1 MTAPGPEHR
10 ASFATAAAPCLRRL
24 LPVLLAVALLA
35 ESRFADR
42 EQLLATARDR
52 YGDET
57 AARVGLWQD
66 LLEAMAGRPVP
77 DQLDGVNRFFNVQL
91 AWRDDR
97 AIWGQEDYWATP
109 MEALSRGAADCEDFS
124 IAKYVSLLEL
134 GVPAEALRITYVRAR
149 PAGGGEPRAHMVLA
163 YYPRPGAEP
172 LILDN
177 LAAYVLP
184 ASERTDLTPVFGFN
198 TVGIWVGAGAAPA
211 SRDPTARLSRW
222 RDLLQRMR
230 EEGLH

>member
-1 MTAPGPEHR
+1 M
-10 ASFATAAAPCLRRL
+10 
-24 LPVLLAVALLA
+24 LLAGVAA

-42 EQLLATARDR
+42 ERLIATARDR
-52 YGDET
+52 YGAET
-57 AARVGLWQD
+57 AARVAQWQD
-66 LLEAMAGRPVP
+66 LIEAMDDRPV
-77 DQLDGVNRFFNVQL
+77 DAQLDGVNRFFNVQL
-91 AWRDDR
+91 AWREDR
-97 AIWGQEDYWATP
+97 EIWGREDYWATP
-109 MEALSRGAADCEDFS
+109 MEAFSRGAADCEDFS

-134 GVPAEALRITYVRAR
+134 GIPVQALRMTYVRAR
-149 PAGGGEPRAHMVLA
+149 PAGGGKARAHMVLA
-163 YYPRPGAEP
+163 YYPHPGAEP

-184 ASERTDLTPVFGFN
+184 ASRRTDLTPVFGFN
-198 TVGIWVGAGAAPA
+198 TAGIWVGDAATPA

>member
-1 MTAPGPEHR
+1 M
-10 ASFATAAAPCLRRL
+10 AAAA
-24 LPVLLAVALLA
+24 LLALLLLAALLA

-52 YGDET
+52 YGADT
-57 AARVGLWQD
+57 AVRVARWQD
-66 LLEAMAGRPVP
+66 MLEAMAGKPVAE
-77 DQLDGVNRFFNVQL
+77 QLDGVNRFFNVQL
-91 AWRDDR
+91 TWRDDR
-97 AIWGQEDYWATP
+97 DIWGQEDYWATP
-109 MEALSRGAADCEDFS
+109 MEAFSRGAADCEDFS

-134 GVPAEALRITYVRAR
+134 GVPVEALRITYVRAR
-149 PAGGGEPRAHMVLA
+149 PVGGGAPQAHMVLA
-163 YYPRPGAEP
+163 YYPHPGADP

-177 LAAYVLP
+177 IAAYVLP
-184 ASERTDLTPVFGFN
+184 ASRRTDLTPVFGFN
-198 TVGIWVGAGAAPA
+198 TAGIWVGGGAAPA

>member
-1 MTAPGPEHR
+1 MVSTARQVP
-10 ASFATAAAPCLRRL
+10 RRL
-24 LPVLLAVALLA
+24 WPPALEGLLAVLLLAALLVEA
-35 ESRFADR
+35 RFADR

-52 YGDET
+52 YGAET
-57 AARVGLWQD
+57 AARVAQWQD
-66 LLEAMAGRPVP
+66 MLEAMAGKPVP

-91 AWRDDR
+91 TWRDDR

-109 MEALSRGAADCEDFS
+109 MEAFSRGAADCEDFS

-134 GVPAEALRITYVRAR
+134 GVPVEALRITYVRAR
-149 PAGGGEPRAHMVLA
+149 PAGGGKPQAHMVLA
-163 YYPRPGAEP
+163 YYPRPGADP

-184 ASERTDLTPVFGFN
+184 ASRRTDLTPVFGFN
-198 TVGIWVGAGAAPA
+198 TAGIWVGGGAAPA

>member
-1 MTAPGPEHR
+1 RSPGRANGQDTGSSEQQRTVTAPGPEHR

-66 LLEAMAGRPVP
+66 LIAAMAGRPVP

-149 PAGGGEPRAHMVLA
+149 P
-163 YYPRPGAEP
+163 
-172 LILDN
+172 
-177 LAAYVLP
+177 
-184 ASERTDLTPVFGFN
+184 
-198 TVGIWVGAGAAPA
+198 
-211 SRDPTARLSRW
+211 
-222 RDLLQRMR
+222 
-230 EEGLH
+230 